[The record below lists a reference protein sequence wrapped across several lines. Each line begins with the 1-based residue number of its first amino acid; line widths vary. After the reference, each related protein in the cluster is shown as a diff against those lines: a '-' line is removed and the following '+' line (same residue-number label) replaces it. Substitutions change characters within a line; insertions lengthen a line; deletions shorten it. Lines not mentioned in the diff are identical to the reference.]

1 MTRLTAASI
10 WDAMSAAMMAD
21 LARLFFLVAPFT
33 LLPAVA
39 IELLGPPP
47 PTSIATISGEQML
60 FRLALPSLI
69 GAIGQLA
76 AAALVLRADATPR
89 DALAAALA
97 AWPLYVL
104 AQLVG
109 SLPVSLGLML
119 LVVPGI
125 WLFGR
130 LLFLTGAI
138 AVTQRGSPLDLL
150 RRSWALS
157 ADHGL
162 QIGLFLVLGL
172 FGLIGVEILAEGA
185 GAALDVVARAIGLAG
200 VGHFLRALLPG
211 IANCLVTIGI
221 GAAAAVTYLHLM
233 RTRGS
238 TNL

>member
-1 MTRLTAASI
+1 
-10 WDAMSAAMMAD
+10 
-21 LARLFFLVAPFT
+21 
-33 LLPAVA
+33 
-39 IELLGPPP
+39 
-47 PTSIATISGEQML
+47 
-60 FRLALPSLI
+60 
-69 GAIGQLA
+69 
-76 AAALVLRADATPR
+76 
-89 DALAAALA
+89 
-97 AWPLYVL
+97 
-104 AQLVG
+104 
-109 SLPVSLGLML
+109 ML

-162 QIGLFLVLGL
+162 HIGLFLVLGL

-185 GAALDVVARAIGLAG
+185 GAALDVVARAVGLDS

-221 GAAAAVTYLHLM
+221 GAAGAAAYVKLVQRHV
-233 RTRGS
+233 
-238 TNL
+238 

>member
-10 WDAMSAAMMAD
+10 WDGMSSAMMAD

-39 IELLGPPP
+39 IELLGPPA
-47 PTSIATISGEQML
+47 PTSITTISGKQML

-76 AAALVLRADATPR
+76 AAGLVLRADLTPR
-89 DALAAALA
+89 DALSRALA
-97 AWPLYVL
+97 VWPFYVL

-130 LLFLTGAI
+130 LLFLTGAV
-138 AVTQRGSPLDLL
+138 AVTERASPLQLL
-150 RRSWALS
+150 RRSWVLS

-162 QIGLFLVLGL
+162 HIGLFLVLGL

-185 GAALDVVARAIGLAG
+185 GAALDVVARAVGLES

-211 IANCLVTIGI
+211 IANCFVTIGI
-221 GAAAAVTYLHLM
+221 GASAAVTWRSLSAA
-233 RTRGS
+233 R
-238 TNL
+238 